1 MVKGRPAFGGN
12 LFTLSTGTGY
22 IHLAFAIIM
31 IQEPTPVKDVKV
43 NISHQL
49 LGALIKS
56 MNTTAVDMKPQELSN
71 CLLAA
76 LQLKL
81 SAESKIT
88 VSFAEAGGR

>member
-1 MVKGRPAFGGN
+1 M
-12 LFTLSTGTGY
+12 S
-22 IHLAFAIIM
+22 
-31 IQEPTPVKDVKV
+31 KV
-43 NISHQL
+43 NISHRL

-56 MNTTAVDMKPQELSN
+56 VNKTAVDMKPQELSN

-88 VSFAEAGGR
+88 VSFAEAGGADTKACFFLVLWNRCY

>member
-1 MVKGRPAFGGN
+1 
-12 LFTLSTGTGY
+12 
-22 IHLAFAIIM
+22 M
-31 IQEPTPVKDVKV
+31 IQKTHGPRLLTIQNPGFFPRQAATSKV

-76 LQLKL
+76 LQLNL
-81 SAESKIT
+81 SAES
-88 VSFAEAGGR
+88 